1 MNSWWGCATQFSKS
15 CPYFKPKNVIFH
27 IGFQTSLKSIP
38 IFRPGLIQPV
48 PGSQIV
54 GERLRSFLLFYFHV
68 CAFSIQQTQLSWS
81 LEQARPD
88 QAEIMSSLSD
98 QSVNENM
105 NSSNAFRM
113 HTFLYFILIHLELKR
128 YMYTPVVSSKTIP
141 DSRPK
146 FGKCFETKKA
156 QKSYP
161 LRRHYMY
168 KKRLACIAYQ
178 AFHL

>member
-88 QAEIMSSLSD
+88 QAEIMSSLLARKIR
-98 QSVNENM
+98 VRLLFM
-105 NSSNAFRM
+105 YFF
-113 HTFLYFILIHLELKR
+113 FLVSQECPSGWVFTRGSTIVFAPCIHANKWQW
-128 YMYTPVVSSKTIP
+128 
-141 DSRPK
+141 
-146 FGKCFETKKA
+146 FETDNLVRVSWFLFM
-156 QKSYP
+156 QF
-161 LRRHYMY
+161 
-168 KKRLACIAYQ
+168 Q
-178 AFHL
+178 N